1 MTGFDRLGGAVQH
14 HIVNSLG
21 WRSLRPLQEQA
32 IDPLLDGRSALLLA
46 PTAGGKTEAAVF
58 PLLTR
63 MADEDWRPVSVLYVC
78 PIKALLNNLEHR
90 LRAYTGWIGRSVGL
104 WHGDVSSSA
113 RTRLL
118 QEPPDVLLITPE
130 SLEVMLTSSR
140 IDAGVLFGHVSAVV
154 VDEIHA
160 FAGDERGWH
169 LLAVVDRIARLSGR
183 PIQRIGL
190 SATVGN
196 PDGLLGWLTGDD
208 ARDSV
213 VVSPPA
219 EIGTAPD
226 VRIDRVG
233 TLENAALV
241 ISRLHRGEKRLVFC
255 DSRARSEEL
264 ASELRA
270 RDVQTFVSHSSL
282 SADERRRAEAAFAE
296 ARDCVIVATSTLELG
311 IDVGDLDRVIQIDAP
326 ATVASF
332 LQRLGRTGRRP
343 GSVRNCLFLATTEDA
358 FVQAVGL
365 ARLWR
370 DGFVEPVR
378 PPQKP
383 FPVLAQQLMALC
395 LQRRDLGRHTWSEDL
410 PTFLPAADLSGDEAR
425 RLLEFMLHAGFLV
438 DTGGLI
444 GLGPEAEKAFGAKHY
459 MTLYSVFDSPPL
471 FTVLHGR
478 TELGSVHETSFRLK
492 TRDGPTV
499 LSLAGRSWAVGFV
512 DWQRQRAWVSQS
524 DRVGR
529 SRWLGGGPTL
539 GFELCQAIKRVLAG
553 EVPEEL
559 LSRRALEAMEEVGD
573 SHDWV
578 DVDATALLLRETG
591 ASWYTFGGGLLN
603 AALAARLSGE
613 AGECR
618 HDSFA
623 VHFGA
628 VEDPGRLREAIGRTV
643 DGDSALVV
651 PPVDEEAVANVKF
664 SQCVAPDLLSAMW
677 RERFDCRPAWEAVRV
692 QPVLVTRE

>member
-32 IDPLLDGRSALLLA
+32 IDPLLDGHSALLLA

-196 PDGLLGWLTGDD
+196 PDGLLGWLTGED

-219 EIGTAPD
+219 ETGTVPD

-241 ISRLHRGEKRLVFC
+241 ISQLHRGEKRLVFC

-383 FPVLAQQLMALC
+383 FRCWRSSSWRCACSGAISAGTPGARTC
-395 LQRRDLGRHTWSEDL
+395 RRSCRP
-410 PTFLPAADLSGDEAR
+410 PTCR
-425 RLLEFMLHAGFLV
+425 
-438 DTGGLI
+438 
-444 GLGPEAEKAFGAKHY
+444 
-459 MTLYSVFDSPPL
+459 
-471 FTVLHGR
+471 
-478 TELGSVHETSFRLK
+478 
-492 TRDGPTV
+492 PT
-499 LSLAGRSWAVGFV
+499 
-512 DWQRQRAWVSQS
+512 
-524 DRVGR
+524 
-529 SRWLGGGPTL
+529 TL
-539 GFELCQAIKRVLAG
+539 GDCSSSCCMPASSSIPAG
-553 EVPEEL
+553 
-559 LSRRALEAMEEVGD
+559 
-573 SHDWV
+573 
-578 DVDATALLLRETG
+578 
-591 ASWYTFGGGLLN
+591 
-603 AALAARLSGE
+603 
-613 AGECR
+613 
-618 HDSFA
+618 
-623 VHFGA
+623 
-628 VEDPGRLREAIGRTV
+628 
-643 DGDSALVV
+643 
-651 PPVDEEAVANVKF
+651 
-664 SQCVAPDLLSAMW
+664 
-677 RERFDCRPAWEAVRV
+677 
-692 QPVLVTRE
+692 